1 MVIVNEVILDSQ
13 HVFLDSIY
21 CNGVAKEGISHQ
33 QKGGVLSHNQIP
45 ILLGNLDKKWVGS
58 KIVGYYKLL
67 EVKSFSGLMCPKV
80 FSTGTPGS
88 SVESSARKRQETS
101 SGLGWN
107 R

>member
-1 MVIVNEVILDSQ
+1 MVTE
-13 HVFLDSIY
+13 FLKA
-21 CNGVAKEGISHQ
+21 C
-33 QKGGVLSHNQIP
+33 QICVWNRCHCEF
-45 ILLGNLDKKWVGS
+45 LGNFDKKWVGS